1 MAKFTDSEG
10 DQWLVRVTV
19 REYSKIRNQLEIDL
33 YKLFTD
39 ESQMKIFDDPLI
51 WTTAIYY
58 CCESQCDKRQIDEA
72 EFFGRLYGDC
82 LDDAVLAFIEAVRDF
97 FPKGLQRRAIDVL
110 LKAQAGRQNKMTQNE
125 DQIISQLE
133 SQIEA
138 LMSSDIAGSPQEQQA
153 SPTPE
158 TSPSEN

>member
-10 DQWLVRVTV
+10 DQWLVRLTV
-19 REYSKIRNQLEIDL
+19 REYSQIRNQLEIDL

-58 CCESQCDKRQIDEA
+58 CCESQCEKRQINEA

-82 LDDAVLAFIEAVRDF
+82 LNDAVLAFIEAVRDF

-110 LKAQAGRQNKMTQNE
+110 LKAQAGRENKMSKNE

-138 LMSSDIAGSPQEQQA
+138 LMSSDIATLPQEQLA

-158 TSPSEN
+158 NLPSEN

>member
-10 DQWLVRVTV
+10 DQWLVRLTV
-19 REYSKIRNQLEIDL
+19 REYSQIRNQLEIDL
-33 YKLFTD
+33 YKLFTE
-39 ESQMKIFDDPLI
+39 ESQMKILDEPLI

-58 CCESQCDKRQIDEA
+58 CCESQCEKRQINED
-72 EFFGRLYGDC
+72 EFFSRLYGDC
-82 LDDAVLAFIEAVRDF
+82 LNDAVLAFIEAVRDF

-110 LKAQAGRQNKMTQNE
+110 LKAQAGRENKMSKNE

-138 LMSSDIAGSPQEQQA
+138 LMSSDIVGSPQEQLA

-158 TSPSEN
+158 NSPSEN